1 MSRAFRLG
9 YIELGTQ
16 DIEVALRYYT
26 EIIGASVSECDADG
40 SAYLSLGL
48 DHHNIALRVGADTG
62 LRHIG
67 FQVTADRTLEDWAAR
82 IRDIGLSP
90 SLKSDARPGVAKLL
104 EVTEPGGHVVQLFT
118 EMSLPAPGFGA
129 RGVVPNKLGHLA
141 VMSPDAPKSVEFFR
155 ELLGFVKTDEIS
167 PGATFLTCNR
177 DHHVLN
183 VVHAPMRKLH
193 HIAFELK
200 ERSHHHDAADLL
212 SAHHIPIVW
221 GPARHTAGHNLASYH
236 FDPDRVL
243 VELYADMDI
252 YIPELG
258 WFEPRPWHETLP
270 LKPQS
275 WDRTTLTTWGTKYDF
290 DFRAV

>member
-9 YIELGTQ
+9 YIELGTL
-16 DIEVALRYYT
+16 DLDVALRYYT
-26 EIIGASVSECDADG
+26 EVIGAKVTEHGTGG

-48 DHHNIALRVGADTG
+48 DHHNIALQTGPETG
-62 LRHIG
+62 LRSIG
-67 FQVTADRTLEDWAAR
+67 LQLTADRTLEDWATR

-90 SLKSDARPGVAKLL
+90 ALKSDARPGVARLL
-104 EVTEPGGHVVQLFT
+104 ELTEPGGHVVQLFT
-118 EMSLPAPGFGA
+118 EMSLPAPGFGTQ
-129 RGVVPNKLGHLA
+129 GVVPNKLGHIA
-141 VMSPDAPKSVEFFR
+141 VMSPDAPKSVQFFR
-155 ELLGFVKTDEIS
+155 DLLGFIKTDELEL
-167 PGATFLTCNR
+167 GATFLTCNR

-183 VVHAPMRKLH
+183 VVHAPVCKLH
-193 HIAFELK
+193 HVAFELK

-212 SAHHIPIVW
+212 SAHRIPIVW

-243 VELYADMDI
+243 VEFYADMDI
-252 YIPELG
+252 YISELG

-270 LKPQS
+270 LRPQS
-275 WDRTTLTTWGTKYDF
+275 WDRATLTTWGTKYDF